1 MSISVV
7 PASSFSM
14 LPSVGGV
21 SASGGAQAAFS
32 GIFSLLQGQT
42 QTDTKA
48 NIILFTPDQKAL
60 NDFVSEYGSD
70 ADLQDL
76 LSSLKDQGLLSNAIL
91 VALTPGTPAVSTDG
105 LNDAGITTL
114 SLDELS
120 TLVSSN
126 ADALKNANVLL
137 VAAPVQPSNM
147 DELAQSI
154 SNALSALKNQ
164 NGTVSINGNTDATAQ
179 TDDAAAFQ
187 VLLVRLQPVQSTEVG
202 GNINSDS
209 SFAVSSED
217 IGDPFLISQS
227 DDESDL
233 SEEDML
239 LDPALLSAL
248 LCGHPQDKFAPI
260 GIVEHASDRA
270 RSVSAF
276 ASSED
281 GSLTPL
287 APFEVAQ
294 NGALGK
300 VNTQG
305 TPAAGMSGALNVTG
319 SMDLDGSPDS
329 SASARFML
337 TGDPSQSFL
346 DTFTSTSG
354 LSGLNALLQQQNATS
369 PILNNSSAASAHT
382 ATQTVSATLTNMVQN
397 GEIKSQQVS
406 LELDPPELGKV
417 QVHLS
422 IEKGESMKV
431 RIVAETDDALL
442 ILKRDIHNLKQSL
455 ESAGIKMDDSSLSFD
470 LSQGGSSFGQAM
482 GQNQNGAQ
490 QSRHDTS
497 FNVSGIGGTSFSA
510 DGLDETGTGVEQT
523 QMNIQVNPETGTVHY
538 NILA

>member
-1 MSISVV
+1 MSISVA

-14 LPSVGGV
+14 LPSIGGT
-21 SASGGAQAAFS
+21 STSGGAQAAFS
-32 GIFSLLQGQT
+32 GLFSLLQGQS
-42 QTDTKA
+42 QTDAKA
-48 NIILFTPDQKAL
+48 NIILFTPDQNAL
-60 NDFVSEYGSD
+60 SNFVSEHGSD

-105 LNDAGITTL
+105 FNDAGIATL

-137 VAAPVQPSNM
+137 VATPVQPSNM
-147 DELAQSI
+147 DELVQSI
-154 SNALSALKNQ
+154 SNALTALKNQ
-164 NGTVSINGNTDATAQ
+164 NGTVNLNGNAGATSQ
-179 TDDAAAFQ
+179 TAADDDDAAAFQ
-187 VLLVRLQPVQSTEVG
+187 VLLVRLQPVQPTEVSASSST
-202 GNINSDS
+202 NAENAKAPLPLPPSDS
-209 SFAVSSED
+209 EN
-217 IGDPFLISQS
+217 
-227 DDESDL
+227 DL

-276 ASSED
+276 APSSGD
-281 GSLTPL
+281 GLSAPL

-294 NGALGK
+294 NGVAGK
-300 VNTQG
+300 GNIQG
-305 TPAAGMSGALNVTG
+305 APSAGMSGALNVTG
-319 SMDLDGSPDS
+319 SMDLDGSSDG

-337 TGDPSQSFL
+337 AGDPSQTFL
-346 DTFTSTSG
+346 DTSSSTSG
-354 LSGLNALLQQQNATS
+354 LSGLNALLQQQNTTS
-369 PILNNSSAASAHT
+369 PVLNNSSAASAHT

-406 LELDPPELGKV
+406 LELDPPELGKI

-455 ESAGIKMDDSSLSFD
+455 EAAGLKMDDSSLSFD

-497 FNVSGIGGTSFSA
+497 FSVSGIGGTSFAA
-510 DGLDETGTGVEQT
+510 DGLDESGVGVEQT

>member
-1 MSISVV
+1 MSISVA

-14 LPSVGGV
+14 LPSVGGA
-21 SASGGAQAAFS
+21 SAVGGAQAAFS

-48 NIILFTPDQKAL
+48 NIILFTPDQNAL

-105 LNDAGITTL
+105 LNNAGITTL

-126 ADALKNANVLL
+126 SDALKNANVLL

-164 NGTVSINGNTDATAQ
+164 NGTVSVNGNTDATSQ
-179 TDDAAAFQ
+179 TNGDTAAFQ
-187 VLLVRLQPVQSTEVG
+187 VLLVRLQPVQSTEVST
-202 GNINSDS
+202 NSDTS
-209 SFAVSSED
+209 TAVSSED
-217 IGDPFLISQS
+217 IADTFLLPQS
-227 DDESDL
+227 DDESDI

-270 RSVSAF
+270 RTVSAF

-281 GSLTPL
+281 GSFAPL

-300 VNTQG
+300 GNAQG

-319 SMDLDGSPDS
+319 SMDLDGSSDS

-337 TGDPSQSFL
+337 AGDPSQSFL
-346 DTFTSTSG
+346 DTSASTNG
-354 LSGLNALLQQQNATS
+354 LSGLSALLQQQNSTS
-369 PILNNSSAASAHT
+369 PVLNNSSAASAHT

-497 FNVSGIGGTSFSA
+497 FNVSGTGGPSFSA
-510 DGLDETGTGVEQT
+510 DGLDESGISVEHT